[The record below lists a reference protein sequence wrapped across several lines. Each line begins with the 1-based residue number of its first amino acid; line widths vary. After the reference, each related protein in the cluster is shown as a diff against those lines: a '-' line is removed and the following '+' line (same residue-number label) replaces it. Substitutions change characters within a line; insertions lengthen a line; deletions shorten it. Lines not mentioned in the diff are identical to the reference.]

1 MISSRFFVERLVI
14 IKSGRSVY
22 DEKFHKGINVI
33 RGDHSVGKT
42 TILEILFYVL
52 GGEIKDNQWLYPADH
67 CDEIYCQVNINGA
80 SFTIKRDIEKGKIP
94 PIRIQGGS
102 YDDTSLD
109 NLGWKKFGP
118 RRSESGERVSF
129 SQQFF
134 DLLGWDNHKSDDY
147 ANLTMHQVLRFL
159 YVDQET
165 GSTKIFRAEDNPR
178 GDSEVIRTAIADFLL
193 GLDNLDTHRLRQ
205 QLILAEREFDKVAAD
220 LNAMYKVLGSDSG
233 LTLDVLNTQ
242 VINISDE
249 IVSLQNKDVELKTTT
264 EFEVESAYIYKEL
277 EKKVEVFSRQLQSL
291 NIEIQETNGEIV
303 DCELFGSSLDFR
315 KKSLLESKSAFD
327 CIGAI
332 KYTHCP
338 CCLEEINHYNEDTC
352 HLCNTKNKE
361 FHHSNNYMQIL
372 TELDF
377 QIKSNAKVLDDYKGH
392 LEGLKFAQVISEAQ
406 LKTSQSELQSIS
418 KTVDVETQD
427 LIKRSKKI
435 GYLESEIKN
444 IEKQVKIITDLD
456 NYKSRKSVLN
466 NTITELREKITAAAV
481 SSKKRREKV
490 NLGICENMLP
500 ILHSDLRDNGKPYE
514 EVFAAAKSS
523 DIEIDFSKDRTLIDG
538 RVKFSGSSNYIKKNA
553 FYLAALLESLSD
565 PLYRLP
571 RFLMLDAIENG
582 GMKPFRSHNFQRSII
597 EMFKDKK
604 DFQIIFCT
612 SMALDDLNNEE
623 YGVGPYYVGNVIN
636 IKTGK

>member
-1 MISSRFFVERLVI
+1 MIRSDFFVERLVI
-14 IKSGRSVY
+14 IKSGHSVY
-22 DEKFHKGINVI
+22 DEEFHQGINVI

-42 TILEILFYVL
+42 TILELLFYVL

-67 CDEIYCQVNINGA
+67 CDEIYCQVNINGT
-80 SFTIKRDIEKGKIP
+80 SFTIKRDIEKGTIP

-102 YDDTSLD
+102 YDDASLD

-129 SQQFF
+129 SQQLF

-178 GDSEVIRTAIADFLL
+178 GDSEGMRTAIAEFLL
-193 GLDNLDTHRLRQ
+193 GLDNLDTHKLRQ

-220 LNAMYKVLGSDSG
+220 LNAMYKVLGSDSA
-233 LTLDVLNTQ
+233 LTLDVLNAQ
-242 VINISDE
+242 VIYISDE
-249 IVSLQNKDVELKTTT
+249 IVSLQNKDVDLKTNT
-264 EFEVESAYIYKEL
+264 ELEVESALNYKDL
-277 EKKVEVFSRQLQSL
+277 EMKVDLFSRQLQSL
-291 NIEIQETNGEIV
+291 NIEIQAMIGEIV
-303 DCELFGSSLDFR
+303 DCELFADSLEFR

-327 CIGAI
+327 YIGTM

-338 CCLEEINHYNEDTC
+338 CCLEEIKSSNEDIC
-352 HLCNTKNKE
+352 HLCNAPNKE
-361 FHHSNNYMQIL
+361 SQHSNNYMQIL

-377 QIKSNAKVLDDYKGH
+377 QIKSNAKVLGDYKSH
-392 LEGLKFAQVISEAQ
+392 IEGLKSARVISESQ
-406 LKTSQSELQSIS
+406 LKASQSELQSIS
-418 KTVDVETQD
+418 KTVDIETQG

-456 NYKSRKSVLN
+456 KYKSRKLELN
-466 NTITELREKITAAAV
+466 NTIIDLREKISAAAT
-481 SSKKRREKV
+481 SSKSRRDKV
-490 NLGICENMLP
+490 YLGICEKMLP
-500 ILHSDLRDNGKPYE
+500 ILHSDLRDNEKPYE
-514 EVFAAAKSS
+514 KVFRAAESS
-523 DIEIDFSKDRTLIDG
+523 DIEIDFAKDRTLIDG

-582 GMKPFRSHNFQRSII
+582 GMKAFRSHNFQRSIV
-597 EMFKDKK
+597 EMFKDKT
-604 DFQIIFCT
+604 DFQIILCT
-612 SMALDDLNNEE
+612 SMALDDLNNDE
-623 YGVGPYYVGNVIN
+623 YGVGPYYVGNVID
-636 IKTGK
+636 I

>member
-1 MISSRFFVERLVI
+1 MIRSNFFVERLVI
-14 IKSGRSVY
+14 IKSGSRVY
-22 DEKFHKGINVI
+22 DEEFHQGINVI

-42 TILEILFYVL
+42 TILELLFYVL

-67 CDEIYCQVNINGA
+67 CDEIYCQININGT

-94 PIRIQGGS
+94 PIRIQDGS
-102 YDDTSLD
+102 YDVTSLD

-129 SQQFF
+129 SQQMF

-147 ANLTMHQVLRFL
+147 ANLTMHQILRFL

-178 GDSEVIRTAIADFLL
+178 GDSEGIRTAIAEFLL
-193 GLDNLDTHRLRQ
+193 GLDNLDTHKLRQ

-233 LTLDVLNTQ
+233 LTLDVLNAQ

-249 IVSLQNKDVELKTTT
+249 IVSLQDKGVDLKATT
-264 EFEVESAYIYKEL
+264 EIEVDSASNYKDL
-277 EKKVEVFSRQLQSL
+277 EKKVDLFSRQLQSL
-291 NIEIQETNGEIV
+291 NIEIQATTGEIV
-303 DCELFGSSLDFR
+303 DCELFGDSLDFR

-327 CIGAI
+327 CIGAM

-338 CCLEEINHYNEDTC
+338 CCLEEINSSNEDTC
-352 HLCNTKNKE
+352 HLCNAPNKASN
-361 FHHSNNYMQIL
+361 HSNNYMQIL

-377 QIKSNAKVLDDYKGH
+377 QIKSNAKVLGDYKSH
-392 LEGLKFAQVISEAQ
+392 LGGLKSAHIIAESH
-406 LKTSQSELQSIS
+406 LKNSQSELQSSS
-418 KTVDVETQD
+418 KTVDIETQG

-444 IEKQVKIITDLD
+444 IEKQIKIISDLD
-456 NYKSRKSVLN
+456 KYKSKKSELN
-466 NTITELREKITAAAV
+466 STITDLREKIVAAAV
-481 SSKKRREKV
+481 SSKSRRDKV

-514 EVFAAAKSS
+514 EVFAAAESN
-523 DIEIDFSKDRTLIDG
+523 DIEIDFSRDRTLIDG

-553 FYLAALLESLSD
+553 FYLSALLESLSD

-582 GMKPFRSHNFQRSII
+582 GMKAFRSHNFQRSIV

-604 DFQIIFCT
+604 DFQIILCT
-612 SMALDDLNNEE
+612 SMALDDLNNDK

-636 IKTGK
+636 V